1 MAPCTK
7 SEVAHSGTY
16 FMLTAV
22 TAELNRFAQNHQSQ
36 LLLVFAI
43 RVFDISTF
51 STCQSFTMPDYA
63 LVNLVMRVYQYEE
76 SRECLHRKPFLGRL
90 NNYQSYI
97 NIPSISHHPTVSP
110 PLDSLLIT

>member
-76 SRECLHRKPFLGRL
+76 SRECLHRKPFLGEA
-90 NNYQSYI
+90 
-97 NIPSISHHPTVSP
+97 
-110 PLDSLLIT
+110 